1 MKFPKLTVISLL
13 FSKNLHENF
22 FLKIFKPKYHTN
34 YINAIISLPLHLL
47 VYMCPPDRP
56 IGWCLL
62 IGVDDRLALCQDSPG
77 WSSSGSSCIQ
87 SVEHNQKGITHT
99 RIHSNFSSIIF
110 FFRYYFSKL
119 FSAEVLSHFHIVN
132 KINKAFCC

>member
-1 MKFPKLTVISLL
+1 MKFSKLTVISLL
-13 FSKNLHENF
+13 FSKNLHEK
-22 FLKIFKPKYHTN
+22 FLKKIFKPKYHTN
-34 YINAIISLPLHLL
+34 CINAIISLPLHLL

-99 RIHSNFSSIIF
+99 RIHRNFSFIIF
-110 FFRYYFSKL
+110 FQVLFLKIVFSRSTES
-119 FSAEVLSHFHIVN
+119 FSYCEQD
-132 KINKAFCC
+132 K